1 MKYPDAAN
9 TLATRA
15 HSNAIQIDFQ
25 SSATARGLTWAKAAR
40 AHSAAAGKTATSPL
54 QASTTLS
61 LTQWNELLARVGA
74 IPAPKVA
81 AKPTSAAIR
90 DPQAAPSNR
99 GLGLSKP
106 ASSPSKPASS
116 GG

>member
-1 MKYPDAAN
+1 
-9 TLATRA
+9 
-15 HSNAIQIDFQ
+15 
-25 SSATARGLTWAKAAR
+25 
-40 AHSAAAGKTATSPL
+40 
-54 QASTTLS
+54 
-61 LTQWNELLARVGA
+61 LTQWNQLLARIGA

-106 ASSPSKPASS
+106 ASS